1 MTLCNP
7 RIGDIWLAYVE
18 FADHPGTGKV
28 HPVVVVDVR
37 EGACVVLA
45 AKATPK
51 DRRAV
56 R

>member
-7 RIGDIWLAYVE
+7 HIGDIWLAYVE
-18 FADHPGTGKV
+18 FADYPEVGKV
-28 HPVVVVDVR
+28 RPVIVVDVR
-37 EGACVVLA
+37 EDACVVLA
-45 AKATPK
+45 AKVTSK